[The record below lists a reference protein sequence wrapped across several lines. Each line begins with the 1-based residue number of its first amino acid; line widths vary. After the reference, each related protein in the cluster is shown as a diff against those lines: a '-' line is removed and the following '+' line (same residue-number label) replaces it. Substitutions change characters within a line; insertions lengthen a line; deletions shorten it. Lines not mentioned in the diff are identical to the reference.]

1 MYAHTKPMLIRQR
14 SDCKDL
20 FGSEYRTYAHCS
32 IFASACSITALVFG
46 FCTLA
51 GSTVFLN
58 NNLLEV
64 CLVDEEHLVTYDL
77 SMQDFLCGIN
87 VPHDDIDEYAQSMI
101 SFFKIRADLI
111 KNDGCMPSILDLVY

>member
-1 MYAHTKPMLIRQR
+1 MRVASLPCFSDSLLWPGRQ
-14 SDCKDL
+14 C
-20 FGSEYRTYAHCS
+20 
-32 IFASACSITALVFG
+32 
-46 FCTLA
+46 
-51 GSTVFLN
+51 FLN

-87 VPHDDIDEYAQSMI
+87 VPHDDIDEYAQPMI
-101 SFFKIRADLI
+101 LFFKIRADLV